1 MLRPMLTSWIQELTI
16 SGAVLCTALVT
27 STARAQNTAPTAA
40 PAAAPAPTPVP
51 AAEATANSAPAASP
65 AAPAA
70 PVAGASTNAAPSPPP
85 PDTNNATMSNNLT
98 LFGSIGYGYGYGTG
112 FGAGIR
118 YQIAF
123 VKRVLKLPPGKH
135 DEFGLEFGM
144 DYYHVGYHYSFL
156 GNDYDWSYN
165 EFTPVI
171 GVTWNFWLTDRLA
184 VYPKIDFGYRFVSW
198 NSDVLQGYDPG
209 LGHFYFQGTGGVV
222 YDVGPVKL
230 RAEIGWV
237 SVRFGVA
244 LALF

>member
-1 MLRPMLTSWIQELTI
+1 MLPSKVASSIRELTI
-16 SGAVLCTALVT
+16 SGTVLCIGLVT
-27 STARAQNTAPTAA
+27 TAAHAEDATPATAA
-40 PAAAPAPTPVP
+40 PAPAAPAP
-51 AAEATANSAPAASP
+51 
-65 AAPAA
+65 AAPAPGA
-70 PVAGASTNAAPSPPP
+70 PAPATSSPPVAPAPPP
-85 PDTNNATMSNNLT
+85 EAPPEPDTNNATMSHNLT

-156 GNDYDWSYN
+156 GTDYDWSYN

-171 GVTWNFWLTDRLA
+171 GVTWNFWLTDRFA

-198 NSDVLQGYDPG
+198 NSDVLQGYDPS

-222 YDVGPVKL
+222 YDLGPVKL

-237 SVRFGVA
+237 SVRFGAA